1 MISAVSAATFIKALE
16 GRDRVDKA
24 RKSKAQRTPSDAP
37 KAQRGIQSLET
48 GGAILRALAAAVEPM
63 KLRDLADAVGIGPAK
78 LHPYLVSLRKIGIV
92 EQTETGRYTL
102 GPFALQLGLSRLRGQ
117 DAFHEAIQRVPA
129 LAEETRLMVAISAWG
144 LHGATIVYVREST
157 SRVHANVRPGGTFM
171 TTLTATGRLFAAF
184 HTPELTEPAI
194 QSELAEIR
202 RSQSASYGIDEL
214 SFRRRVELVRKQ
226 GYETTLDIPI
236 PGVSAIAA
244 PVFDHS
250 GTMELAITLVGPT
263 PVIDLEPGGPAVTR
277 LLAFTEQLSEDLGYE
292 RKLLRRS
299 TS

>member
-1 MISAVSAATFIKALE
+1 VE
-16 GRDRVDKA
+16 QA
-24 RKSKAQRTPSDAP
+24 RKRKAEPAPSDAP

-63 KLRDLADAVGIGPAK
+63 KLRDLADAVGIGPSK

-102 GPFALQLGLSRLRGQ
+102 GPLALQLGLSRLRGQ
-117 DAFHEAIQRVPA
+117 DAFREAIQRVPA
-129 LAEETRLMVAISAWG
+129 LAEQTQLMVAISVWG

-157 SRVHANVRPGGTFM
+157 SRIHANVRPGGTFM

-184 HTPELTEPAI
+184 HTPDLTEPVI
-194 QSELAEIR
+194 QRELAEIR
-202 RSQSASYGIDEL
+202 TSQSASYGIDER
-214 SFRRRVELVRKQ
+214 SFRRRVDLVRKQ
-226 GYETTLDIPI
+226 GYETTMDIPI

-250 GTMELAITLVGPT
+250 ETMELAVTLIGPT
-263 PVIDLEPGGPAVTR
+263 PVIDLEPEGPAVTC
-277 LLAFTEQLSEDLGYE
+277 LLAFTEQLSEDLGYD
-292 RKLLRRS
+292 RRPLRRS
-299 TS
+299 AS

>member
-1 MISAVSAATFIKALE
+1 VE
-16 GRDRVDKA
+16 KA
-24 RKSKAQRTPSDAP
+24 RKSKAERTPSAVP

-63 KLRDLADAVGIGPAK
+63 KLRDLADAVGIGPSK

-92 EQTETGRYTL
+92 EQTDTGRYAL
-102 GPFALQLGLSRLRGQ
+102 GPLALQLGLSRLRGQ
-117 DAFHEAIQRVPA
+117 DAFHEAIRRVPA
-129 LAEETRLMVAISAWG
+129 LGEETRLMVAISAWG

-157 SRVHANVRPGGTFM
+157 SRVHANVRPGGIFM

-184 HTPELTEPAI
+184 HTPDLTEPVI

-202 RSQSASYGIDEL
+202 KSQSASYGIDEL
-214 SFRRRVELVRKQ
+214 SFRRRVEIVRRQ
-226 GYETTLDIPI
+226 GYETTMDVPI

-250 GTMELAITLVGPT
+250 GAMELAITLIGPT
-263 PVIDLEPGGPAVTR
+263 PVINLEPEGPAVTC
-277 LLAFTEQLSEDLGYE
+277 LLAFSEQLSEDLGYQ
-292 RKLLRRS
+292 RQPLRRS
-299 TS
+299 AG